1 MSSGDNITVLTISN
15 QIKDIIY
22 TYEASLSDTD
32 EEEVWNDNGY
42 YLQFY
47 YRRICWKICR
57 DLFENKKYSLVS
69 FDVTKCDNGKK
80 LKLAHFNHYNLKNE
94 THARISFYFDID
106 DNVLYK
112 MEAVY
117 KKSKSTS
124 TIHFIKTVRF
134 RKIDNDVVIC
144 EEK

>member
-1 MSSGDNITVLTISN
+1 MSLEDNITHLTISD
-15 QIKDIIY
+15 QIQDVVY
-22 TYEASLSDTD
+22 TYEASESDTD

-57 DLFENKKYSLVS
+57 DLFENKKYSLIS
-69 FDVTKCDNGKK
+69 FNVTRCDNGKK
-80 LKLAHFNHYNLKNE
+80 LELAHFNHYNLKNE
-94 THARISFYFDID
+94 THARISCYFDID
-106 DNVLYK
+106 DNVSYK

-117 KKSKSTS
+117 KKSKSVS
-124 TIHFIKTVRF
+124 TIHFIKTIKF
-134 RKIDNDVVIC
+134 RKIDDDVVIC